1 MALFTME
8 ALTITQRNIYSY
20 FLNHF
25 QKGRQQPCFVPL
37 CTSRK
42 RRQICHVKAVQ
53 ELERKGFIRL
63 DQTASH
69 YTRWIMYPPEG

>member
-1 MALFTME
+1 MKS
-8 ALTITQRNIYSY
+8 LTITQRNIYSY

-37 CTSRK
+37 FASRK
-42 RRQICHVKAVQ
+42 EREICHIWAVQ
-53 ELERKGFIRL
+53 ELERKGLIRL

-69 YTRWIMYPPEG
+69 YTKWIMHQPEG